1 MVFFFFH
8 SNHLSAIFAVSQQ
21 LEFCMGIL
29 IINLITYLKCQGT
42 LMFISLAAFVKSQ
55 VCWSVLV
62 LRGSRETLYMVPTYK
77 QAETYNN
84 ILIAN
89 RYYIQLEMVFLLILA
104 VTTKLVTNY

>member
-1 MVFFFFH
+1 
-8 SNHLSAIFAVSQQ
+8 
-21 LEFCMGIL
+21 
-29 IINLITYLKCQGT
+29 
-42 LMFISLAAFVKSQ
+42 MFISLAAFVKSR

-62 LRGSRETLYMVPTYK
+62 LGGSKETWYMVPTYK

-89 RYYIQLEMVFLLILA
+89 CYYIQLEMVFLLILV